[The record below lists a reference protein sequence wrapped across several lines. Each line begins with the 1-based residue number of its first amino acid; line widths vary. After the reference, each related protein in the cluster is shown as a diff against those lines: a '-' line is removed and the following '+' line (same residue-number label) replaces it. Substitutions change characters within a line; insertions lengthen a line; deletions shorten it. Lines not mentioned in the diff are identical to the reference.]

1 MSLRVTNQDRKR
13 VKNTAVV
20 FSIIFI
26 VCALIASIF
35 AILTPRTKT
44 IGKIGTSQEL
54 LQSIVG
60 AHDGKTYFLQSKNF
74 ICEYDS
80 FTNEQIQELNLTKA
94 IKDKLDQD
102 NVSANLI
109 KNSLNE
115 WRIVSALSGESDD
128 YFLVIDNVGNLF
140 KLKRNESG
148 KLLVEDDYRLITGT
162 SKAFKG
168 VENIGNR
175 LFSLVTMTSSKGSYF
190 YVEEYD
196 LENLAGPVK
205 SKFLWDKAI
214 GRKENAEGE
223 IFEKIEAVKASTGVL
238 AFYAHKDSLV
248 FIKDNGGVLLM
259 STDLKDTNYGD
270 GDVDF
275 FADAAK
281 PIDRSE
287 EQIAIEEQA
296 YEDGY
301 KGHLINRLSYWC
313 VEYVVKYGKEF
324 KINGVAV
331 DPSQIVD
338 KSGNPVTKEDIK
350 DKAKRAEVEE
360 KTQDLFKSYS
370 KDQLLAIVEESI
382 PSATEKNTIKNGAV
396 AAAEEAKKAV
406 SLSGPEWLLDYDEST
421 MSMYVKPEY
430 FDESCYASYITGEAS
445 IFGMILSKKN
455 DALYY
460 TNASDGYLYTISM
473 TELKSRKMGES
484 IAPEVKEGE
493 KPKGRIDTVHCEKG
507 QSFDNFG
514 NALGYNKFAN
524 TLYLTFANER
534 KISIVDINDTNDY
547 KVVSTFT
554 ANFNMYNILGDENN
568 EVTHVFRK
576 VTEVDNKGKDHI
588 YYYYSPYES
597 EKFENKGTITTIFV
611 IFLAIAVVTFFIGL
625 WLWLNSRNDKGVQK
639 VIFIAKDS
647 KKNKLVYLAL
657 VPFIAMLILFCYYE
671 AVGAI
676 AMSFFNYTKEEPA
689 WIWNN
694 FANYIK
700 IFNDKDFLPSI
711 LNMLIFLLFDVVL
724 SLVPPIIFA
733 ILLIL
738 IRNKT
743 TSSVIRSLMF
753 IPGIIPS
760 IAGMLIWRVGIYGN
774 EGLLNQLLGTTI
786 EWLFEP
792 QFAIWSLIFMGFPFV
807 GGYLIFYGGMMNIPS
822 EYHEAGKLEGLG
834 TIKRFLTIDI
844 PLIMPQIK
852 YIFITT
858 FIASVQNFARTQVL
872 AANVST
878 PVQSMYTMMKE
889 QGDYGMSSAYATL
902 IFIFLFAAIA
912 TNFKMQKQEAMG
924 ADL

>member
-1 MSLRVTNQDRKR
+1 MSLKVTNQDRKR

-20 FSIIFI
+20 FSVIFI
-26 VCALIASIF
+26 VCAVFAGIF
-35 AILTPRTKT
+35 AIITPRTKNIGT
-44 IGKIGTSQEL
+44 IGANQEL

-60 AHDGKTYFLQSKNF
+60 THDGETYFLQSKN
-74 ICEYDS
+74 ILCEYDS
-80 FTNEQIQELNLTKA
+80 FTNEQIQELNLTKL

-102 NVSANLI
+102 EVGANLI

-115 WRIVSALSGESDD
+115 WRMVSALSGASND
-128 YFLVIDNVGNLF
+128 YFLVVDNVGNMF

-148 KLLVEDDYRLITGT
+148 KLLVEDDYRLTGT

-168 VENIGNR
+168 IDNIGNR
-175 LFSLVTMTSSKGSYF
+175 LFSLVTMTSAQGSYF

-196 LENLAGPVK
+196 FENLAGDVK
-205 SKFLWDKAI
+205 NKFLWDKAI
-214 GRKENAEGE
+214 GRKENENGE
-223 IFEKIEAVKASTGVL
+223 PFEKIEAVKASTGVL

-248 FIKDNGGVLLM
+248 FIKDNGGVLLI

-270 GDVDF
+270 GNIDF
-275 FADAAK
+275 FADASK

-287 EQIAIEEQA
+287 EQIAKEEQA

-301 KGHLINRLSYWC
+301 KGYLVNRLSYWC
-313 VEYVVKYGKEF
+313 VEYVVKYEREF

-331 DPSQIVD
+331 DPSQVVD
-338 KSGNPVTKEDIK
+338 KAGNPVTKDDIK

-382 PSATEKNTIKNGAV
+382 PSATEKNSIKSGAV
-396 AAAEEAKKAV
+396 VAGEEAKKAV

-421 MSMYVKPEY
+421 MSMYVKPEC

-445 IFGMILSKKN
+445 IFGMVLSKKN

-460 TNASDGYLYTISM
+460 TNASDGYLYTVSM

-484 IAPEVKEGE
+484 ITTETQEGE
-493 KPKGRIDTVHCEKG
+493 NPKGRIDSVHCEKG

-524 TLYLTFANER
+524 TLYLKFANER
-534 KISIVDINDTNDY
+534 KVSIVDINDPNDY
-547 KVVSTFT
+547 KIVSTFT
-554 ANFNMYNILGDENN
+554 ANFNMYNLMGDKNN
-568 EVTHVFRK
+568 EVTHIFRK
-576 VTEVDNKGKDHI
+576 VTEVDGKGNDQI
-588 YYYYSPYES
+588 CYYYSPYEP
-597 EKFENKGTITTIFV
+597 EKFENKGVITTLFV
-611 IFLAIAVVTFFIGL
+611 IFLAIATVTFFISL
-625 WLWLNSRNDKGVQK
+625 WLWINSRNDKGVQK
-639 VIFIAKDS
+639 VVFIAKDS

-711 LNMLIFLLFDVVL
+711 MNMLIFLLFDVVL
-724 SLVPPIIFA
+724 SIVPPIIFA

-738 IRNKT
+738 IRNKA
-743 TSSVIRSLMF
+743 TSNIVRSLMF

-774 EGLLNQLLGTTI
+774 EGLLNQLLGTKI

-807 GGYLIFYGGMMNIPS
+807 GGYLIFYGGMMNIPN

-844 PLIMPQIK
+844 PLITPQIK

-902 IFIFLFAAIA
+902 IFIFLFMAIA